1 MSDWREFRLE
11 ELASPQRNAMATGP
25 FGSAISSRHF
35 VASGVPVIRGGN
47 LSVNVGRRLIDE
59 DLAFLEE
66 SKAADFERSVAKGG
80 DLIFTCWGTIGQL
93 GLVDRNARYERYIVS
108 NKQMKMT
115 PDTSKVDPLFLYY
128 SLSTPEAIA
137 KVQNSSI
144 GSSVPGFNL
153 SQLRAL
159 TVKCPGLSEQ
169 LAIAAIL
176 GTIDD
181 KIAVNDRIASTADA
195 LRSSLLRDAQEQR
208 RDDFVAQPLTQVAEF
223 INGRAFTKDAT
234 GDGRMVVRIAEINSG
249 PGPSTVYNDIA
260 VNEKHLAHPGDILFS
275 WSGSLA
281 VTRWFR
287 PEAIINQHIFKV
299 IPRGD
304 NPKWLAFE
312 AVKSKLADYRAIAA
326 DKATTM
332 GHIQRRH
339 LDEEVV
345 VPIPEVIDRLDR
357 QAGNLWQRAL
367 VAEQESLTLAALRDS
382 LLPELMSGRLRVRD
396 AEKVIEEAV

>member
-1 MSDWREFRLE
+1 MAETLKLESLCEKIVDCEHKTAPAAPPGQEYGYAVGTPHIRAGRILLGNAKPVDRATYELWTARE
-11 ELASPQRNAMATGP
+11 APQA
-25 FGSAISSRHF
+25 
-35 VASGVPVIRGGN
+35 
-47 LSVNVGRRLIDE
+47 
-59 DLAFLEE
+59 
-66 SKAADFERSVAKGG
+66 G
-80 DLIFTCWGTIGQL
+80 DLILAREAPVGEVGRILPGQRICLGQRTVLLRPNADRADPTYLHYLLLSPQVQDEMLSKASGSTVSHLNVKDIRLLPVPTLPTLEDQRQIG
-93 GLVDRNARYERYIVS
+93 GL
-108 NKQMKMT
+108 
-115 PDTSKVDPLFLYY
+115 L
-128 SLSTPEAIA
+128 EA
-137 KVQNSSI
+137 
-144 GSSVPGFNL
+144 L
-153 SQLRAL
+153 
-159 TVKCPGLSEQ
+159 
-169 LAIAAIL
+169 
-176 GTIDD
+176 DD
-181 KIAVNDRIASTADA
+181 KIAVNDRIASTADT
-195 LRSSLLRDAQEQR
+195 LRSSLLQDAQEQR
-208 RDDFVAQPLTQVAEF
+208 RDDFLAQPLSQVAEF
-223 INGRAFTKDAT
+223 INGRAFTKGAT
-234 GDGRMVVRIAEINSG
+234 GNGRMVVRIAEINSG

-260 VNEKHLAHPGDILFS
+260 VDEKHLAHPGDILFS

-299 IPRGD
+299 IPRGH